1 MTGSGSFSL
10 PAIRVTASPPN
21 ALWIGDTPS
30 SIALRAHWAPL
41 EIPRGGA
48 FESVMLFTVEVRV
61 ATVNDAV
68 AVTAVHVRSWQN
80 AYRGLLPDAYL
91 DGLSVER
98 RSEVWSRILS
108 ETDLPRTGTF
118 VLHEGLDVIGFVHVA
133 PTRDDDLPAS
143 TGEVTGI
150 YITPSAWRLG
160 GGRQLMDSAKAS
172 LKAAGFATAALWV
185 LEANLAARAF
195 YERQGWVPDGA
206 RKVDDRGDFV
216 LLVQCLLIDRT
227 LP

>member
-1 MTGSGSFSL
+1 ML
-10 PAIRVTASPPN
+10 
-21 ALWIGDTPS
+21 S
-30 SIALRAHWAPL
+30 S
-41 EIPRGGA
+41 
-48 FESVMLFTVEVRV
+48 VEVRI
-61 ATVNDAV
+61 ATVDDAV
-68 AVTAVHVRSWQN
+68 AVAAVHVRTWRH

-98 RSEVWSRILS
+98 RNEVWSRILS

-118 VLHEGLDVIGFVHVA
+118 VLEEGLDVIGFVHVA
-133 PTRDDDLPAS
+133 PTRDDDLPAA

-150 YITPSAWRLG
+150 YITPSAWSRG
-160 GGRQLMDSAKAS
+160 GGRQLMDTAKAS

-185 LEANLAARAF
+185 LEANVGARSF

-216 LLVQCLLIDRT
+216 LIEVRYCTT
-227 LP
+227 L